1 MRKNIIFVCI
11 SFAFMQKPVQAPAN
25 DTKAT
30 EGDAKNYKDL
40 PPLNLSPSFKSKQ
53 VLYTL
58 PDSGAIVVSSI
69 KERKS
74 PANTPDKAEDLS
86 SRLSASGTTS
96 KGVNL

>member
-1 MRKNIIFVCI
+1 
-11 SFAFMQKPVQAPAN
+11 MQKPVQAPAK
-25 DTKAT
+25 DTKEI
-30 EGDAKNYKDL
+30 EGDVKNYKDL
-40 PPLNLSPSFKSKQ
+40 PPLNPSPSFKSKQ

-58 PDSGAIVVSSI
+58 PDSGNIVISSI

-74 PANTPDKAEDLS
+74 PAHKSVKADDLS